1 MQGTLTGLILDL
13 TTHEGDLYVKL
24 AGITDNGKR
33 GVTWIHSVKFSGPRV
48 PAQVPAIGTPVMVD
62 CVATREVF
70 TVRGQQASRVRI
82 HGKSVVVMTRPVETA
97 QHGKVLFLKG
107 ATNRFV
113 FDAHLVQGALT
124 KPTKAGKVVE
134 ARLAV
139 KDKRGTLHYFKSE
152 AWRDAGEV
160 LGRMRSGGEG
170 TFECILRRDKVGEKA
185 FDVMEVMGVTPRSRP
200 AQAAPAQVRT
210 QVQAAPVRELAAVGR

>member
-1 MQGTLTGLILDL
+1 MQGTLTGLILG
-13 TTHEGDLYVKL
+13 TSTHEGDLYVKL

-33 GVTWIHSVKFSGPRV
+33 GVTWIHSVKFSGARV
-48 PAQVPAIGTPVMVD
+48 PAQVPTIGTPVMVD

-82 HGKSVVVMTRPVETA
+82 HGKSLVVMTRPVETA
-97 QHGKVLFLKG
+97 QHGKVLFLGG

-139 KDKRGTLHYFKSE
+139 KDKRGTLHYFKGE
-152 AWRDAGEV
+152 AWRDAAEV
-160 LGRMRSGGEG
+160 LGQMRSGGEG

-185 FDVMEVMGVTPRSRP
+185 FDVMEVMGVTPRRP
-200 AQAAPAQVRT
+200 VQAAPAQVRT